1 MHPFLCPKSFVFNLY
16 WQILQIWAERKV
28 QTLQHNK
35 CREPLLGLIHKSNA
49 GGVCRYSPWTFCSVI
64 SRIIVCLLYRAI
76 KWKQGRRWYN
86 VNIIEQIFNPQ
97 ATKIDHHTSLAPLI
111 LCWSKRSVIRH
122 IKIICVVTAFPFF
135 RSRSLKLICLL
146 FRGKMKLS
154 IVISRMSTKLILF
167 IWLIY
172 YHTFS

>member
-1 MHPFLCPKSFVFNLY
+1 MSNSFVFYYIDRFL
-16 WQILQIWAERKV
+16 QILLNE
-28 QTLQHNK
+28 K
-35 CREPLLGLIHKSNA
+35 CKYYMTINVMNPFLGLIHKFKRRWCLHTHLFWNFA
-49 GGVCRYSPWTFCSVI
+49 SVI

-86 VNIIEQIFNPQ
+86 VNIIEKIFNPQ

-154 IVISRMSTKLILF
+154 IVIVRIN
-167 IWLIY
+167 
-172 YHTFS
+172 

>member
-1 MHPFLCPKSFVFNLY
+1 MSKIFCFQFVLTDFANLV
-16 WQILQIWAERKV
+16 ERKV

-154 IVISRMSTKLILF
+154 IVISRVSSTHKLKL
-167 IWLIY
+167 Y
-172 YHTFS
+172 